1 MNHYELMVI
10 YSPNLTEDEQRQ
22 QFQQIEE
29 LLKHENARINWVD
42 HWGKRKLA
50 YLVKKQRQGIY
61 DWFYF
66 ELDPSRIAEIDRKLK
81 MAEVI
86 LRFMITKMEKLQV
99 QNLNR
104 EIQRRTESAQQQL
117 QQQQLQQQQQQQQQQ
132 QAEQAAAPVAPV
144 ASAEPAVASAEPAAA
159 PVAEETQ
166 VEPEPQAEESKA
178 EPAQEG

>member
-22 QFQQIEE
+22 QFQQVEE
-29 LLKHENARINWVD
+29 LLKHENARINLVD

-81 MAEVI
+81 MSEVI

-104 EIQRRTESAQQQL
+104 EIQRRTESAQQQ
-117 QQQQLQQQQQQQQQQ
+117 QQQQQ
-132 QAEQAAAPVAPV
+132 QAEQPVAP
-144 ASAEPAVASAEPAAA
+144 AEPAVA

-166 VEPEPQAEESKA
+166 VESEPQAEESTA
-178 EPAQEG
+178 EPAKEG

>member
-1 MNHYELMVI
+1 MHHYELMVI

-22 QFQQIEE
+22 QFQQVEE

-66 ELDPSRIAEIDRKLK
+66 ELDPSRISEIDRKLK
-81 MAEVI
+81 MSEVI
-86 LRFMITKMEKLQV
+86 LRFMIIKMEKLQV

-104 EIQRRTESAQQQL
+104 EIQRRQESA
-117 QQQQLQQQQQQQQQQ
+117 QQQQQQ
-132 QAEQAAAPVAPV
+132 QAEQPVAV
-144 ASAEPAVASAEPAAA
+144 AEPAAA

-166 VEPEPQAEESKA
+166 VEPEPQAEQSTA

>member
-22 QFQQIEE
+22 QFQQVEE
-29 LLKHENARINWVD
+29 LLKHENARINLVD

-81 MAEVI
+81 MSEVI
-86 LRFMITKMEKLQV
+86 LRFMIIKMEKLQI

-104 EIQRRTESAQQQL
+104 EIQRRTESAQQQ
-117 QQQQLQQQQQQQQQQ
+117 QQQQ
-132 QAEQAAAPVAPV
+132 QAEQPVAP
-144 ASAEPAVASAEPAAA
+144 AEPAAA
-159 PVAEETQ
+159 PVVEETQ
-166 VEPEPQAEESKA
+166 VESEPQAEESTA

>member
-22 QFQQIEE
+22 QFAQVEE
-29 LLKHENARINWVD
+29 LLKHENARISWVD

-66 ELDPSRIAEIDRKLK
+66 ELDPSRISEIDRKLK
-81 MAEVI
+81 MSEVI

-104 EIQRRTESAQQQL
+104 EIQRRTESAQQQ
-117 QQQQLQQQQQQQQQQ
+117 QQ
-132 QAEQAAAPVAPV
+132 QAEQP
-144 ASAEPAVASAEPAAA
+144 VASAEPAAA
-159 PVAEETQ
+159 PVAEEAP
-166 VEPEPQAEESKA
+166 VAAEPQAEESTA
-178 EPAQEG
+178 EPTPES

>member
-22 QFQQIEE
+22 QFQQVEE

-66 ELDPSRIAEIDRKLK
+66 ELDPSRISEIDRKLK
-81 MAEVI
+81 MSEVI
-86 LRFMITKMEKLQV
+86 LRFMIIKMEKLQV

-104 EIQRRTESAQQQL
+104 EIQRRTEAAQSQ
-117 QQQQLQQQQQQQQQQ
+117 
-132 QAEQAAAPVAPV
+132 
-144 ASAEPAVASAEPAAA
+144 AEPAPPAVPAAA
-159 PVAEETQ
+159 AVAEGNQ
-166 VEPEPQAEESKA
+166 VEAETQAEESTK
-178 EPAQEG
+178 EPASEV

>member
-22 QFQQIEE
+22 QFQQVEE

-50 YLVKKQRQGIY
+50 YLVKRQRQGIY

-81 MAEVI
+81 MSEVI
-86 LRFMITKMEKLQV
+86 LRFMIIKMEKLQI
-99 QNLNR
+99 QNLQR
-104 EIQRRTESAQQQL
+104 EIQRRSEPAQQQTDS
-117 QQQQLQQQQQQQQQQ
+117 
-132 QAEQAAAPVAPV
+132 ASPV
-144 ASAEPAVASAEPAAA
+144 EPAAA
-159 PVAEETQ
+159 SVAEEPQTE
-166 VEPEPQAEESKA
+166 VETQAEASS
-178 EPAQEG
+178 EPAQEL

>member
-22 QFQQIEE
+22 QFQQVEE
-29 LLKHENARINWVD
+29 LLKHENARINLVD

-81 MAEVI
+81 MSEVI

-104 EIQRRTESAQQQL
+104 EIQRRTESAQQQ
-117 QQQQLQQQQQQQQQQ
+117 QQQQQQ
-132 QAEQAAAPVAPV
+132 QAEQPVAP
-144 ASAEPAVASAEPAAA
+144 AEPAVA

-166 VEPEPQAEESKA
+166 VESEPQAEESTA

>member
-22 QFQQIEE
+22 QFSQVEE

-66 ELDPSRIAEIDRKLK
+66 ELDPSRISEIDRKLK
-81 MAEVI
+81 MSEVI

-104 EIQRRTESAQQQL
+104 EIQRRTAPV
-117 QQQQLQQQQQQQQQQ
+117 
-132 QAEQAAAPVAPV
+132 EQPQVEQPVAP
-144 ASAEPAVASAEPAAA
+144 AEAA
-159 PVAEETQ
+159 PAPAPAPVVEEAP
-166 VEPEPQAEESKA
+166 VEAAPQAEETTA
-178 EPAQEG
+178 EPTPES

>member
-22 QFQQIEE
+22 QFHQVEE
-29 LLKHENARINWVD
+29 LLKHENARISWVD

-66 ELDPSRIAEIDRKLK
+66 ELDPSRVAEIDRKLK

-104 EIQRRTESAQQQL
+104 EIQRRTESAQQQ
-117 QQQQLQQQQQQQQQQ
+117 QQQQQQ
-132 QAEQAAAPVAPV
+132 QAEQPVEPVATAAPAAP
-144 ASAEPAVASAEPAAA
+144 VASAEPAAA

-166 VEPEPQAEESKA
+166 VEPEPQAEASTP
-178 EPAQEG
+178 EPAPEG

>member
-22 QFQQIEE
+22 QFQQVEE
-29 LLKHENARINWVD
+29 LLKHENARINLVD

-81 MAEVI
+81 MSEVI
-86 LRFMITKMEKLQV
+86 LRFMIIKMEKLQV

-104 EIQRRTESAQQQL
+104 EIQRRTESAQQQ
-117 QQQQLQQQQQQQQQQ
+117 QQ
-132 QAEQAAAPVAPV
+132 QAEQPVAP
-144 ASAEPAVASAEPAAA
+144 AEPAAA

-166 VEPEPQAEESKA
+166 VEPEPQAEESTA

>member
-22 QFQQIEE
+22 QFSQVEE
-29 LLKHENARINWVD
+29 LLKHENARINLVD

-66 ELDPSRIAEIDRKLK
+66 ELDPSRISEIDRKLK
-81 MAEVI
+81 MSEVI
-86 LRFMITKMEKLQV
+86 LRFMIIKMEKLQV

-104 EIQRRTESAQQQL
+104 EIQRRQEAAQPQV
-117 QQQQLQQQQQQQQQQ
+117 
-132 QAEQAAAPVAPV
+132 EQPVAP
-144 ASAEPAVASAEPAAA
+144 AEPAAAPA

-166 VEPEPQAEESKA
+166 AEPEVQAEETTTTA

>member
-22 QFQQIEE
+22 QFSQVEE
-29 LLKHENARINWVD
+29 LLKHENARISWVD

-66 ELDPSRIAEIDRKLK
+66 ELDPSRISEIDRKLK
-81 MAEVI
+81 MSEVI

-104 EIQRRTESAQQQL
+104 EIQRRTESAQQQ
-117 QQQQLQQQQQQQQQQ
+117 QQQQQ
-132 QAEQAAAPVAPV
+132 QAEQPV
-144 ASAEPAVASAEPAAA
+144 ASAEPAPPPAPPAAEEA
-159 PVAEETQ
+159 PVAA
-166 VEPEPQAEESKA
+166 EPQAEESTATA
-178 EPAQEG
+178 EPTPES

>member
-1 MNHYELMVI
+1 MHHYELMVI

-22 QFQQIEE
+22 QFQQVEE

-66 ELDPSRIAEIDRKLK
+66 ELDPSRISEIDRKLK
-81 MAEVI
+81 MSEVI
-86 LRFMITKMEKLQV
+86 LRFMIIKMEKLQV

-104 EIQRRTESAQQQL
+104 EIQRRQESA
-117 QQQQLQQQQQQQQQQ
+117 QQQQ
-132 QAEQAAAPVAPV
+132 QAEQPVAV
-144 ASAEPAVASAEPAAA
+144 AEPAAA

-166 VEPEPQAEESKA
+166 VEPEPQAEQSTA

>member
-22 QFQQIEE
+22 QFSQVEE
-29 LLKHENARINWVD
+29 VLKHENARINLVD

-66 ELDPSRIAEIDRKLK
+66 ELDPSRISEIDRKLK
-81 MAEVI
+81 MSEVI
-86 LRFMITKMEKLQV
+86 LRFMITKMEKVQV

-104 EIQRRTESAQQQL
+104 EVQRRTESAQQQ
-117 QQQQLQQQQQQQQQQ
+117 QQ
-132 QAEQAAAPVAPV
+132 QAEQPV
-144 ASAEPAVASAEPAAA
+144 ASAEPAPA
-159 PVAEETQ
+159 PVAEEAP
-166 VEPEPQAEESKA
+166 VAEPQAEESTATA
-178 EPAQEG
+178 EPTPES

>member
-22 QFQQIEE
+22 QYSQVEE
-29 LLKHENARINWVD
+29 LLKHENARINLVD

-66 ELDPSRIAEIDRKLK
+66 ELDPSRISEIDRKLK
-81 MAEVI
+81 MSEVI
-86 LRFMITKMEKLQV
+86 LRFMIIKMEKLQV

-104 EIQRRTESAQQQL
+104 EIQRRQEPAVQPQP
-117 QQQQLQQQQQQQQQQ
+117 
-132 QAEQAAAPVAPV
+132 EQPV
-144 ASAEPAVASAEPAAA
+144 ASAEPVAA
-159 PVAEETQ
+159 PVTEEPQ
-166 VEPEPQAEESKA
+166 VEAAAPQAEETTA
-178 EPAQEG
+178 EPTPES

>member
-22 QFQQIEE
+22 QFQQVEE

-81 MAEVI
+81 MSEVI
-86 LRFMITKMEKLQV
+86 LRFMIIKMEKLQV

-104 EIQRRTESAQQQL
+104 EIQRRTEAAQP
-117 QQQQLQQQQQQQQQQ
+117 
-132 QAEQAAAPVAPV
+132 QAEPTPVAEPV
-144 ASAEPAVASAEPAAA
+144 AA
-159 PVAEETQ
+159 PVAEEAQ
-166 VEPEPQAEESKA
+166 VEPEAQAEGSTTK
-178 EPAQEG
+178 PGQEV

>member
-22 QFQQIEE
+22 QFQQVEE
-29 LLKHENARINWVD
+29 LLKHENARINWVN

-81 MAEVI
+81 MSEVI
-86 LRFMITKMEKLQV
+86 LRFMIIKMEKLQI
-99 QNLNR
+99 QNLQR
-104 EIQRRTESAQQQL
+104 EIQRRSEPAQQQTESAS
-117 QQQQLQQQQQQQQQQ
+117 
-132 QAEQAAAPVAPV
+132 PVEA
-144 ASAEPAVASAEPAAA
+144 PAAS
-159 PVAEETQ
+159 VAEEPQTE
-166 VEPEPQAEESKA
+166 VETQAEASSD
-178 EPAQEG
+178 PAQEA

>member
-22 QFQQIEE
+22 QYSQVEE
-29 LLKHENARINWVD
+29 LLKHENARINLVD

-66 ELDPSRIAEIDRKLK
+66 ELDPSRISEIDRKLK
-81 MAEVI
+81 MSEVI
-86 LRFMITKMEKLQV
+86 LRFMIIKMEKLQV

-104 EIQRRTESAQQQL
+104 EIQRRQEPAVQPQP
-117 QQQQLQQQQQQQQQQ
+117 
-132 QAEQAAAPVAPV
+132 EQPV
-144 ASAEPAVASAEPAAA
+144 ASAEPVAA
-159 PVAEETQ
+159 PVAEEPQ
-166 VEPEPQAEESKA
+166 VEAAATQAEETTA
-178 EPAQEG
+178 EPTPES

>member
-22 QFQQIEE
+22 QFQQVEE
-29 LLKHENARINWVD
+29 LLKHENARISLVE

-66 ELDPSRIAEIDRKLK
+66 ELDPSRISEIDRKLK
-81 MAEVI
+81 MSEVI
-86 LRFMITKMEKLQV
+86 LRFMIIKMEKLQI

-104 EIQRRTESAQQQL
+104 EIQRRQEAAQPQP
-117 QQQQLQQQQQQQQQQ
+117 
-132 QAEQAAAPVAPV
+132 EQPVAAAEPVP
-144 ASAEPAVASAEPAAA
+144 A
-159 PVAEETQ
+159 PVAEEPQ
-166 VEPEPQAEESKA
+166 VEPEPQAEEPAA

>member
-22 QFQQIEE
+22 QFSQVEE
-29 LLKHENARINWVD
+29 VLKHENARINLVD

-66 ELDPSRIAEIDRKLK
+66 ELDPSRISEIDRKLK
-81 MAEVI
+81 MSEVV

-104 EIQRRTESAQQQL
+104 EIQRRTESAQQQ
-117 QQQQLQQQQQQQQQQ
+117 QQQQQ
-132 QAEQAAAPVAPV
+132 QAEQPVAP
-144 ASAEPAVASAEPAAA
+144 AEPAAQPVTPA
-159 PVAEETQ
+159 SPVAEEAP
-166 VEPEPQAEESKA
+166 VEPEPQAEESTA
-178 EPAQEG
+178 SEPSQES

>member
-22 QFQQIEE
+22 QYSQVEE
-29 LLKHENARINWVD
+29 LLKHENARINLVD

-66 ELDPSRIAEIDRKLK
+66 ELDPSRISEIDRKLK
-81 MAEVI
+81 MSEVI

-104 EIQRRTESAQQQL
+104 EIQRRQE
-117 QQQQLQQQQQQQQQQ
+117 
-132 QAEQAAAPVAPV
+132 PVAQPQPEQPV
-144 ASAEPAVASAEPAAA
+144 ASAEPAPA
-159 PVAEETQ
+159 PVAEEAP
-166 VEPEPQAEESKA
+166 VAAEPQAQESTA
-178 EPAQEG
+178 EPTPES

>member
-22 QFQQIEE
+22 QFSQVEE
-29 LLKHENARINWVD
+29 LLKHENARINLVD

-66 ELDPSRIAEIDRKLK
+66 ELDPSRISEIDRKLK
-81 MAEVI
+81 MSEVI
-86 LRFMITKMEKLQV
+86 LRFMIIKMEKLQV

-104 EIQRRTESAQQQL
+104 EIERRQQPAAQPQV
-117 QQQQLQQQQQQQQQQ
+117 
-132 QAEQAAAPVAPV
+132 EQPVPV
-144 ASAEPAVASAEPAAA
+144 ASAEPVAV
-159 PVAEETQ
+159 PVAEEPQ
-166 VEPEPQAEESKA
+166 VEAAAPQAEESTA
-178 EPAQEG
+178 EPTPES

>member
-1 MNHYELMVI
+1 MHHYELMVI

-22 QFQQIEE
+22 QFQQVEE

-66 ELDPSRIAEIDRKLK
+66 ELDPSRISEIDRKLK
-81 MAEVI
+81 MSEVI
-86 LRFMITKMEKLQV
+86 LRFMIIKMEKLQV

-104 EIQRRTESAQQQL
+104 EIQRRQESA
-117 QQQQLQQQQQQQQQQ
+117 QQQQQ
-132 QAEQAAAPVAPV
+132 QAEQPVAV
-144 ASAEPAVASAEPAAA
+144 AEPAAA

-166 VEPEPQAEESKA
+166 VEPEPQAEQSTA

>member
-22 QFQQIEE
+22 QFHQVEE

-50 YLVKKQRQGIY
+50 YLVKKQRHGIY

-86 LRFMITKMEKLQV
+86 LRFMIIKMEKLQV

-104 EIQRRTESAQQQL
+104 EIQRRTEAA
-117 QQQQLQQQQQQQQQQ
+117 QQQQQQQQQ
-132 QAEQAAAPVAPV
+132 QAEQPVAPVAPAAPV
-144 ASAEPAVASAEPAAA
+144 ASAEPAPAPA

-166 VEPEPQAEESKA
+166 VEPEPQAEESTP

>member
-22 QFQQIEE
+22 QFQQVDE

-66 ELDPSRIAEIDRKLK
+66 ELDPSRVAEIDRKLK
-81 MAEVI
+81 MSEVI

-99 QNLNR
+99 QNMNR
-104 EIQRRTESAQQQL
+104 EIQRRTESAQQQ
-117 QQQQLQQQQQQQQQQ
+117 QQ
-132 QAEQAAAPVAPV
+132 QAEQAVAP
-144 ASAEPAVASAEPAAA
+144 VASAEPAAA

-166 VEPEPQAEESKA
+166 VESEPQAEESKA

>member
-22 QFQQIEE
+22 QFSQVEE
-29 LLKHENARINWVD
+29 LLKHENARINLVD

-66 ELDPSRIAEIDRKLK
+66 ELDPSRISEIDRKLK
-81 MAEVI
+81 MSEVI
-86 LRFMITKMEKLQV
+86 LRFMIIKMEKLQV

-104 EIQRRTESAQQQL
+104 EIERRQQPAVQP
-117 QQQQLQQQQQQQQQQ
+117 QV
-132 QAEQAAAPVAPV
+132 EQPVAPV
-144 ASAEPAVASAEPAAA
+144 AEPAAV
-159 PVAEETQ
+159 PVAEEAQ
-166 VEPEPQAEESKA
+166 VEAEPPQVEESTA
-178 EPAQEG
+178 EPTPES

>member
-22 QFQQIEE
+22 QFAQVEE

-81 MAEVI
+81 MSEVI

-104 EIQRRTESAQQQL
+104 EIQRRTEAAQPQPEP
-117 QQQQLQQQQQQQQQQ
+117 
-132 QAEQAAAPVAPV
+132 APAVEPVAAPI
-144 ASAEPAVASAEPAAA
+144 AA
-159 PVAEETQ
+159 PVAEEAQ
-166 VEPEPQAEESKA
+166 VEPEPQAEESSA

>member
-22 QFQQIEE
+22 QFSQVEE

-66 ELDPSRIAEIDRKLK
+66 ELDPSRISEIDRKLK
-81 MAEVI
+81 MSEVI

-104 EIQRRTESAQQQL
+104 EIQRRQEAAQPQPQP
-117 QQQQLQQQQQQQQQQ
+117 
-132 QAEQAAAPVAPV
+132 EQP
-144 ASAEPAVASAEPAAA
+144 VASAEPAAA
-159 PVAEETQ
+159 PVAEEAP
-166 VEPEPQAEESKA
+166 VA
-178 EPAQEG
+178 

>member
-1 MNHYELMVI
+1 MHHYELMVI

-22 QFQQIEE
+22 QFSQVEE
-29 LLKHENARINWVD
+29 LLKHENARINLVD

-66 ELDPSRIAEIDRKLK
+66 ELDPSRISEIDRKLK
-81 MAEVI
+81 MSEVI
-86 LRFMITKMEKLQV
+86 LRFMIIKMEKLQV

-104 EIQRRTESAQQQL
+104 EIQRRQEAAQPQQTEQ
-117 QQQQLQQQQQQQQQQ
+117 
-132 QAEQAAAPVAPV
+132 PVAP
-144 ASAEPAVASAEPAAA
+144 SEPAAASA
-159 PVAEETQ
+159 PVAEEAQ
-166 VEPEPQAEESKA
+166 AEPEAQPEETTTA

>member
-22 QFQQIEE
+22 QFSLVEE

-66 ELDPSRIAEIDRKLK
+66 ELDPSRISEIDRKLK
-81 MAEVI
+81 MSEVI

-104 EIQRRTESAQQQL
+104 EIQRRTESAQQQ
-117 QQQQLQQQQQQQQQQ
+117 QQQ
-132 QAEQAAAPVAPV
+132 QAEPPVAP
-144 ASAEPAVASAEPAAA
+144 APAEPAAA
-159 PVAEETQ
+159 PVAEEAP
-166 VEPEPQAEESKA
+166 VEAQPQAEEATA
-178 EPAQEG
+178 EPTPES

>member
-22 QFQQIEE
+22 QFQQVEE
-29 LLKHENARINWVD
+29 LLKHENARINLVD

-81 MAEVI
+81 MSEVI
-86 LRFMITKMEKLQV
+86 LRFMIIKMEKLQV

-104 EIQRRTESAQQQL
+104 EIQRRTESAQQQ
-117 QQQQLQQQQQQQQQQ
+117 QQQQQ
-132 QAEQAAAPVAPV
+132 QAEQPLAP
-144 ASAEPAVASAEPAAA
+144 AEPAAA
-159 PVAEETQ
+159 PVVEETQ
-166 VEPEPQAEESKA
+166 VESEPQAEESTA

>member
-22 QFQQIEE
+22 QFQQVEE
-29 LLKHENARINWVD
+29 LLKHENARINLVD

-66 ELDPSRIAEIDRKLK
+66 ELDPSRISEIDRKLK
-81 MAEVI
+81 MSEVI
-86 LRFMITKMEKLQV
+86 LRFMIIKMEKLQV

-104 EIQRRTESAQQQL
+104 ELQRRTESAQQQ
-117 QQQQLQQQQQQQQQQ
+117 QQ
-132 QAEQAAAPVAPV
+132 QAEQPVAPAEPAAAPVV
-144 ASAEPAVASAEPAAA
+144 AAEPAAA
-159 PVAEETQ
+159 PVAEEAQ
-166 VEPEPQAEESKA
+166 VEPEPQAEESTA